1 MKLLVDTHVL
11 VWMLA
16 EPDRIPAETL
26 ERLRDPANDLYVSA
40 VTAFELATKHRIG
53 KFPEAQRLLL
63 AYQDFLHTLGAQE
76 IAITGHHGIVAG
88 ELSWD
93 HRDPF
98 DRLLAAQSITE
109 SVTLV
114 TSDPVFG
121 TLGGV
126 RTLWSSR

>member
-16 EPDRIPAETL
+16 EPARIPASTL
-26 ERLRDPANDLYVSA
+26 EQLRNPANELYVSA
-40 VTAFELATKHRIG
+40 VSAFELATKYRIG
-53 KFPEAQRLLL
+53 KFPEAKRLLL
-63 AYQDFLHTLGAQE
+63 AYHDFLHTLGATE

-88 ELSWD
+88 ELTWN

-98 DRLLAAQSITE
+98 DRLLAAQSVTE

-114 TSDPVFG
+114 TSDPVFQP
-121 TLGGV
+121 LAGV
-126 RTLWSSR
+126 QTLWA